1 MRFSAPVTMEVA
13 EDAVAPKTAATDNV
27 WPEESAES
35 AFLAEARE
43 RGEPVVV
50 AKPREKNGD
59 DGAAGVLPPLNE
71 LVQRI
76 PAEVREAL
84 EDLFRAKFVAVRRVP
99 EKALKE

>member
-1 MRFSAPVTMEVA
+1 MEVA
-13 EDAVAPKTAATDNV
+13 EKAVAPKTDAASNV
-27 WPEESAES
+27 WPEESAEA
-35 AFLAEARE
+35 AFLAEARA
-43 RGEPVVV
+43 RGEPAVV
-50 AKPREKNGD
+50 PRPGEKSGD
-59 DGAAGVLPPLNE
+59 DAAPGVLPPLHE

>member
-1 MRFSAPVTMEVA
+1 MPAPVAVEVA
-13 EDAVAPKTAATDNV
+13 DEAVAPKTDAASNV

-35 AFLAEARE
+35 AVLAEARE

-50 AKPREKNGD
+50 PKPEAKSGD
-59 DGAAGVLPPLNE
+59 EAAPGVLPPLNE